1 MYAHAQPGDTVYLR
15 AGTYPGD
22 HINGDGYC
30 SVDRLPEPRLMG
42 GAPGAYITIA
52 PYDGTYSVIFTG
64 GLMIVRGKYLRV
76 EGIDFTPATTVGSA
90 THVIQL
96 TSGCNDYYTP
106 DKRGNHIEIR
116 NCRFHDW
123 QAPGHYGCVKVN
135 QVDYI
140 TLQDCELGTTSTE
153 QNPSHTP
160 ASSSIRMP
168 GLRRGPTI
176 RIWSPGTSPLFRL
189 KMATTWTFTAALVT
203 AT

>member
-1 MYAHAQPGDTVYLR
+1 
-15 AGTYPGD
+15 
-22 HINGDGYC
+22 
-30 SVDRLPEPRLMG
+30 
-42 GAPGAYITIA
+42 
-52 PYDGTYSVIFTG
+52 
-64 GLMIVRGKYLRV
+64 MIVRGKYLRV

-106 DKRGNHIEIR
+106 DKRGNHIEIPS

-123 QAPGHYGCVKVN
+123 QAPGHYGCVN
-135 QVDYI
+135 PQVDYI
-140 TLQDCELGTTSTE
+140 TLQDCELGTTSTG
-153 QNPSHTP
+153 SRSFTP
-160 ASSSIRMP
+160 LRPRLS
-168 GLRRGPTI
+168 GCLGRRGPAI